1 MQTQKFMAMN
11 CEMSAVLDCDEQL
24 MAGHLAQVPTWFAE
38 WESHLSRFQ
47 ADSELCRLNRS
58 HGQPFAVSE
67 ILWEAVQTALL
78 AAEWTGGLV
87 TPTVLGALEAT
98 GYDQSFELIKA
109 RGGVGRIATLSS
121 VGDWREISCQAAS
134 RTICLPE
141 NGRVD
146 LGGITKGW
154 AAKQAAQR
162 LGTYAPALVDA
173 GGDIAVSGLRL
184 DGSPW
189 PVGIADPGGSIVET
203 LMLTSGAVATSG
215 WDYRCWRQG
224 TARHHHIIDPRSG
237 QPANTDVLTAT
248 IVAPHAWQAEA
259 AAKAVLILGSRMGL
273 RWLEEHP
280 ELAGLLIC
288 ENGRLL
294 RTESLRTHLWSNGK

>member
-1 MQTQKFMAMN
+1 MS
-11 CEMSAVLDCDEQL
+11 CEMSAVIDRDEQF
-24 MAGHLAQVPTWFAE
+24 MAGQLAQVPTWFAE
-38 WESHLSRFQ
+38 WERHLSRFRV
-47 ADSELCRLNRS
+47 DSELCRLNRS

-67 ILWEAVQTALL
+67 ILWETVQTALL

-109 RGGVGRIATLSS
+109 REGVGRIATLKS
-121 VGDWREISCQAAS
+121 VGDWREISCEAAS

-146 LGGITKGW
+146 LGGIVKGW
-154 AAKQAAQR
+154 AATKTAQR
-162 LGTYAPALVDA
+162 LGVYAPALVDA
-173 GGDIAVSGLRL
+173 GGDIAVSGSRR
-184 DGSPW
+184 DGSAW
-189 PVGIADPGGSIVET
+189 PVGIADPSGSIVET
-203 LMLTSGAVATSG
+203 LMLMDGAVATSG
-215 WDYRCWRQG
+215 WDYRCWQQG
-224 TARHHHIIDPRSG
+224 TARQHHIIDPRSG
-237 QPANTDVLTAT
+237 HPANTDVLTAT

-259 AAKAVLILGSRMGL
+259 AAKAVLILGSRTGL
-273 RWLEEHP
+273 HWLVEHP

-294 RTESLRTHLWSNGK
+294 RTQSLGTHLWSHGK